1 MRGRRALCL
10 VNMLT
15 QHHARQAPTPSDTLR
30 RLSCVALLC
39 LSLAGPI
46 AAQSGG
52 DYVIGAQDVL
62 TVAVFDQPD
71 LGGKYAVELDGSFTF
86 PLIGRVKAGGLT
98 IRDFE
103 SELKRKLA
111 DGFFRNPQV
120 TVAIE
125 QYRSQRVFVTGEVRS
140 PGAYAL
146 TGDMTLIEALA
157 KAGST
162 TPTASDEV
170 VVVRGGKGADQPATA
185 DDDSRDQTRINLQ
198 DLQSGRGTAQNLSLR
213 DGDTIY
219 VARAEL
225 TYVLGQVKNPGSY
238 AIRSNT
244 TVLQALSLAG
254 GVTPTGAMNRTRI
267 IRAVDATTTTEVK
280 VRLTDI
286 VKPGDTIMVPER
298 FF

>member
-1 MRGRRALCL
+1 MDSKNTFSFSLGSFAVLVMVLALG
-10 VNMLT
+10 
-15 QHHARQAPTPSDTLR
+15 APR
-30 RLSCVALLC
+30 VAW
-39 LSLAGPI
+39 S
-46 AAQSGG
+46 QSAG

-62 TVAVFDQPD
+62 SIAVFDQID

-86 PLIGRVKAGGLT
+86 PLIGRVKAGGMT
-98 IRDFE
+98 IRNFE
-103 SELKRKLA
+103 GELKKKLA
-111 DGFFRNPQV
+111 DGFFKDPQV

-162 TPTASDEV
+162 TPNASEEA
-170 VVVRGGKGADQPATA
+170 VVVRGTKDAEGPASVDAASGKEIL
-185 DDDSRDQTRINLQ
+185 RFNLK
-198 DLQSGRGTAQNLSLR
+198 DLQSGAASVRNIGLR

-225 TYVLGQVKNPGSY
+225 VYVFGEVKSPASY
-238 AIRSNT
+238 PIKTDT

-254 GVTPTGAMNRTRI
+254 GVTPNGAMNRTKIIRI
-267 IRAVDATTTTEVK
+267 IDGVKKEINVKLTE
-280 VRLTDI
+280 I
-286 VKPGDTIMVPER
+286 VQPGDTIMVPER
-298 FF
+298 YF

>member
-1 MRGRRALCL
+1 MDSKKTFSFSCGSFGIVLMVLALS
-10 VNMLT
+10 VP
-15 QHHARQAPTPSDTLR
+15 R
-30 RLSCVALLC
+30 VAW
-39 LSLAGPI
+39 S
-46 AAQSGG
+46 QSAG

-62 TVAVFDQPD
+62 SIAVFDQAD

-86 PLIGRVKAGGLT
+86 PLVGRVKAGGMT
-98 IRDFE
+98 IRNFE
-103 SELKRKLA
+103 GELKKRLA
-111 DGFFRNPQV
+111 DGFFKNPQV

-162 TPTASDEV
+162 TPNASEEA
-170 VVVRGGKGADQPATA
+170 VVVRGAKDAEGPTSVDAAGAKEIL
-185 DDDSRDQTRINLQ
+185 RFNLK
-198 DLQSGRGTAQNLSLR
+198 DLQSGAASVRNIGLR

-225 TYVLGQVKNPGSY
+225 VYVFGEVKSPASY
-238 AIRSNT
+238 PIKTDT

-254 GVTPTGAMNRTRI
+254 GVTPNGAMNRTKIIRI
-267 IRAVDATTTTEVK
+267 IDGVKKEISVKLTE
-280 VRLTDI
+280 I
-286 VKPGDTIMVPER
+286 VQPGDTIMVPER
-298 FF
+298 YF